1 MVMPSQRYMECALS
15 LAKLAMG
22 YTSPNPAVG
31 AVVVRDGLAVGTG
44 YTHPAGSEH
53 AEIMAL
59 RQAGD
64 RAQGAIMYVTL
75 EPCPHYGRTPPCT
88 EAIID
93 AGISE
98 VHVALLDP
106 NPVVSGRGI
115 GRLNERG
122 IKTHVGMCEREAY
135 EINEAYIKHITTG
148 LPFVVAKFA
157 MSLDGKIATRTG
169 DSKWITKEEARNY
182 AHALRHTVDAV
193 MVGVNTVVADNPR
206 LTARGC
212 GGKGGI
218 GKTQPLRLIVDSRGK
233 VPLSA
238 HIFTPPGVALLAVA
252 APFDPVKKERLLKVG
267 AEVLE
272 LPAEGGWVDVGEL
285 LKLLGKRD
293 IVTVLVEGGG
303 KLLGSLFDRH
313 LVDKVVAFIAPI
325 IIGGSEAVSVGGN
338 GVDNLAKAIRLS
350 RVDMRNFGDDILVCG
365 YVEERLPQG
374 AWVSGVQD
382 VHRHS

>member
-1 MVMPSQRYMECALS
+1 
-15 LAKLAMG
+15 MG
-22 YTSPNPAVG
+22 HTSPNPAVG
-31 AVVVRDGLAVGTG
+31 AVIIKDGLVVGMG

-64 RAQGAIMYVTL
+64 RTQGATMYVTL

-98 VHVALLDP
+98 VYVALLDP
-106 NPVVSGRGI
+106 NLVVSGRGMR
-115 GRLNERG
+115 RLNERD
-122 IKTHVGMCEREAY
+122 IKTHVGMCQREAY

-157 MSLDGKIATRTG
+157 MSLDGKIATKTG
-169 DSKWITKEEARNY
+169 DSKWITNEEARNY
-182 AHALRHTVDAV
+182 AHAMRYTVDAI
-193 MVGVNTVVADNPR
+193 MVGVNTVLADNPR

-218 GKTQPLRLIVDSRGK
+218 GKKQPLRVIVDSKGK

-238 HIFTPPGVALLAVA
+238 HIFEPPGKVLLAVA
-252 APFDPVKKERLLKVG
+252 APFDSAKKERFVKAG

-272 LPAEGGWVDVGEL
+272 LPAKGGSVDIREL
-285 LKLLGKRD
+285 LKLLGKRE
-293 IVTVLVEGGG
+293 IVTVFVEGGG
-303 KLLGSLFDRH
+303 GLIGSLFDHH
-313 LVDKVVAFIAPI
+313 LVDKVLAFISPI
-325 IIGGSEAVSVGGN
+325 IIGGREAVSVGGN
-338 GVDNLAKAIRLS
+338 GVDNIAEAMRLK
-350 RVDMRNFGDDILVCG
+350 RVDIRTFGDDILICG
-365 YVEERLPQG
+365 YVEESLPQ
-374 AWVSGVQD
+374 D
-382 VHRHS
+382 T